1 MHPAAVTMNPLSIVH
16 PINTVEYL
24 ESRMAFQE
32 VFLCSPRNAECL
44 DSPPRVAAAPEAPIS
59 STAAAAPGNEND
71 EEEGQLMQV
80 QVQPQT
86 QHAHEEDG
94 GLLRRSRARMKER
107 AQFLKE
113 CEMMMIKTTRTK
125 KNLLGTPPPPT
136 ASTTAANPGGSFAI
150 SNRMKKLWDFND
162 TAGDDVH
169 NTLEIQQQRDD
180 EDHEDGIDT
189 NYYPNYYHYNNI
201 QDNDDDDDDD
211 DIDHLWPSTKIRR
224 ESRRAKLG
232 MLTMRE
238 KQELSEVESFV
249 AEMRRKRMVREEE
262 RQKNSLQE
270 QERDDGWSKFDKML
284 INDEEKER
292 KHDVDNVEQEHTR
305 KIVPYVG
312 INREDDDDLEEYTAI
327 RTMEAVQNSPRDAR
341 LQRISKWKNAN
352 STQYH
357 QKSTIT
363 STTLARRAPSASSY
377 AIHNNTAEELG
388 TMKEAYVKK
397 GAHTRLTDSELKRW
411 WNEHKRDNHIEH
423 SMPSFEELVD
433 EPTIL
438 EKRTQKQSPER
449 ELSTT
454 SMRIEHLRNSRK
466 GGRAD
471 HPPHP
476 EDSTT
481 TPNNNDRLA
490 PSENASTS
498 LLLPP
503 PPPPKLSSS
512 NIRSS
517 IVTKHHHTIDDYD
530 TMSHSTLAMLQSR
543 LDEAK
548 VKFAKV
554 TAEGKKQSSPLLN
567 RQKDVNNLEEQAALA
582 ELISR
587 LGEAVVTMKKLDQV

>member
-1 MHPAAVTMNPLSIVH
+1 MT
-16 PINTVEYL
+16 
-24 ESRMAFQE
+24 FQE
-32 VFLCSPRNAECL
+32 VFLCSPQNAECL
-44 DSPPRVAAAPEAPIS
+44 DSPPRVAAAEASIS
-59 STAAAAPGNEND
+59 LAAAAAPGDENG
-71 EEEGQLMQV
+71 EEEQLPHVQV
-80 QVQPQT
+80 QVQPQKS
-86 QHAHEEDG
+86 HEEDG
-94 GLLRRSRARMKER
+94 GILRRSRARMEER

-113 CEMMMIKTTRTK
+113 CEMMIVK
-125 KNLLGTPPPPT
+125 T
-136 ASTTAANPGGSFAI
+136 ASTKKKLLGPQLLPPTTTSTTSTPEGSFAI
-150 SNRMKKLWDFND
+150 SMRMKKLWDFND
-162 TAGDDVH
+162 TAGDDVD
-169 NTLEIQQQRDD
+169 EIKDNVAPPELQQQRDD
-180 EDHEDGIDT
+180 EDHDDDIDT
-189 NYYPNYYHYNNI
+189 NYYHYNNI
-201 QDNDDDDDDD
+201 QDINDDDDDD
-211 DIDHLWPSTKIRR
+211 IEMLWPSTKIRR

-232 MLTMRE
+232 MQTMRE

-262 RQKNSLQE
+262 RQKNCSQD
-270 QERDDGWSKFDKML
+270 QERDDGWREFDKML
-284 INDEEKER
+284 INEEEKDR
-292 KHDVDNVEQEHTR
+292 KHEIDDVEQEHAR

-327 RTMEAVQNSPRDAR
+327 RTMEAVQSSPRDAR
-341 LQRISKWKNAN
+341 LQRICKWKNAN

-357 QKSTIT
+357 QKTTTT
-363 STTLARRAPSASSY
+363 STTLARRSSSSSSY
-377 AIHNNTAEELG
+377 AIHNSSAEEVG
-388 TMKEAYVKK
+388 TLKGPFVKK
-397 GAHTRLTDSELKRW
+397 ETHARLTDSELKRW

-423 SMPSFEELVD
+423 SMPSFDELVD

-438 EKRTQKQSPER
+438 EKRTPKQSPER

-503 PPPPKLSSS
+503 PPPPPKLSLS
-512 NIRSS
+512 NIGSS
-517 IVTKHHHTIDDYD
+517 IVTEHHHTIDEYD
-530 TMSHSTLAMLQSR
+530 TMSHSTLAILQSR

-554 TAEGKKQSSPLLN
+554 TAEATKHPSPSLN

-587 LGEAVVTMKKLDQV
+587 LGEAVVTMKKLDQI